1 VTVRLNPASVRIL
14 TMNGKPFK
22 LPKNLQSIRRP
33 GFVKCWDV
41 QISGQTE
48 PAVAGRLCVI
58 HKSQEAIALAQMTL
72 RRRANKHGEEL
83 QPQTLEYAKYVML
96 FSTFPESSFA
106 DTDILEWYRIR
117 WQVELV
123 FKRFKSIAGL
133 GHLPKYDEQT
143 AKAWLYVLKDYN
155 VMSTADRERQAQ
167 AFYDKFGDTT
177 VRSTVLK
184 LAATVGMYTVAIAGI
199 SAALH

>member
-1 VTVRLNPASVRIL
+1 
-14 TMNGKPFK
+14 
-22 LPKNLQSIRRP
+22 
-33 GFVKCWDV
+33 
-41 QISGQTE
+41 
-48 PAVAGRLCVI
+48 
-58 HKSQEAIALAQMTL
+58 
-72 RRRANKHGEEL
+72 
-83 QPQTLEYAKYVML
+83 ML